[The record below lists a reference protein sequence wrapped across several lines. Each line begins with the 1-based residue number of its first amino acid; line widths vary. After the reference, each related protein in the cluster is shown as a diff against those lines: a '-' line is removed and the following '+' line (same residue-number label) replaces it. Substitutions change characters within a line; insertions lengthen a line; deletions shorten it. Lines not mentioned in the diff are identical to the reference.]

1 MERFVYLDGSFF
13 DRVSNTAEEMAH
25 SLNAVVES
33 VEPYHSAVCGQSENV
48 YLRRSH

>member
-25 SLNAVVES
+25 SLNATVEAI
-33 VEPYHSAVCGQSENV
+33 EPRLSAVCGLCEDV
-48 YLRRSH
+48 YLRSK